1 LRLGTVDY
9 VWRWLSADPREVVD
23 LAGAGALAAGVEERH
38 LGDELR
44 RWRGIVARRRLVALA
59 RRHAAVALGLAA
71 LLELLALLGAFPQ
84 WVVVAGALAY
94 FVVALAVF
102 AFRSPSPFELARLL
116 DDKLGLNDRLATA
129 LEIEAR
135 GGQESPLER
144 RTVADAAGLLA
155 AGREDWHASP
165 ARAGRHDWSVLGGV
179 VLALAVVVG
188 VALATGGSSSSTPTQ
203 ALGPNGG
210 AGAPGGSGEHHRA
223 KAEKAQKKHLAP
235 TGKLRKLEA
244 RETDP
249 SEQQSTKAGGY
260 QRIPQGTKSEG
271 KEEKGPGAKANGKGG
286 TAGKAPTGK
295 LHKSDGSTAG
305 QEKHGEEK
313 TPAGT
318 DANTATKE
326 HKNPKKQTIGFNL
339 KGQKHGGNEGKGP
352 SHISGGAGN
361 KPRAGAGK
369 SGGAQAGTAESKQ
382 GAQAAGGQK
391 AGGEQGTNQKSQAT
405 PITGKASQ
413 SVKIQPGYAPS
424 RSKKAGAEK
433 HKTGTSQGAGGKA
446 RTAQVTGATQVGEEF
461 SYVPAAGGAVPGPS
475 AGLQQNYLESLKW
488 VERLPW

>member
-23 LAGAGALAAGVEERH
+23 LAGAGTLAAGVEERH

-59 RRHAAVALGLAA
+59 RRHAAVALGLAV
-71 LLELLALLGAFPQ
+71 LLEILALLDVFPQ
-84 WVVVAGALAY
+84 WVVVAVPLAY
-94 FVVALAVF
+94 FVAAVAIF

-116 DDKLGLNDRLATA
+116 DDKLGLKDRLATA

-155 AGREDWHASP
+155 AGREDWHASA
-165 ARAGRHDWSVLGGV
+165 ARAGRSDWSVLGGV
-179 VLALAVVVG
+179 VLALAVVV
-188 VALATGGSSSSTPTQ
+188 VIALATGGSSSQSSTQ
-203 ALGPNGG
+203 AFGPKGG
-210 AGAPGGSGEHHRA
+210 AGTAGGPGEHHRA

-244 RETDP
+244 SKQAA

-260 QRIPQGTKSEG
+260 QRIPQDTKSEG
-271 KEEKGPGAKANGKGG
+271 KEAKGAGSKATGKG

-295 LHKSDGSTAG
+295 VNKSDGSTAG

-313 TPAGT
+313 TPPGT
-318 DANTATKE
+318 DANSPTKE

-361 KPRAGAGK
+361 KPRAGNGK

-391 AGGEQGTNQKSQAT
+391 AGGEQGTSQKSQAT
-405 PITGKASQ
+405 PITGQASQ

-446 RTAQVTGATQVGEEF
+446 RTAQVTGATQVGDEF